1 MIENACFVARFQH
14 KTRIFSFIIEEKN
27 LQYGGIG
34 DGKI

>member
-1 MIENACFVARFQH
+1 MVENACFVARFQH
-14 KTRIFSFIIEEKN
+14 KARIFSFIIKEKN